1 MFVRR
6 ICSGRKILGSKKA
19 NKKEAPVTTL
29 SDGKLKGLVY
39 VNEKFDG
46 LEAECLRKL
55 QSKLGDSIIKFAP
68 EKEALDL
75 KLPFREIEVP
85 QGNFGLGEVEILSVS
100 DPDALAKAGSLSC
113 LLNQNPLSPGNP
125 KAIFLR

>member
-1 MFVRR
+1 MQNISVGQAANFRQAQKR
-6 ICSGRKILGSKKA
+6 FMPFLKSKMDEA
-19 NKKEAPVTTL
+19 KKMGP
-29 SDGKLKGLVY
+29 
-39 VNEKFDG
+39 
-46 LEAECLRKL
+46 
-55 QSKLGDSIIKFAP
+55 Q
-68 EKEALDL
+68 ALDL